1 MMDEQNLSPQAIARQ
16 AIERC
21 RREIAAAWVQIDT
34 AKEALHRA
42 PQPAWLR
49 ELGAAGGA
57 ELAAQARRE
66 ISVHRRRR
74 ARSRSSPGTAAQPR
88 PRKERRRRK

>member
-1 MMDEQNLSPQAIARQ
+1 MMDDETLSPEAIARQ

-21 RREIAAAWVQIDT
+21 HREIAAAWAQIDT
-34 AKEALHRA
+34 AKETLHRG

-66 ISVHRRRR
+66 TSVHRRRR
-74 ARSRSSPGTAAQPR
+74 ARSRSSPRTPAQPP
-88 PRKERRRRK
+88 PRKERRRHK

>member
-66 ISVHRRRR
+66 MSAHRRHRS
-74 ARSRSSPGTAAQPR
+74 RSRSSPGMAQLR
-88 PRKERRRRK
+88 PRKERRRK